1 MNEIYSYGNNGNLT
15 NIYGIYDIY
24 SNSSSHEFFDKIN
37 YLLDKVDEISS
48 IELTNRY
55 KQTQIENERELN
67 DAVNSKYSY
76 YKNKEPRSVNGSGL
90 KMKKQFRFNRK

>member
-48 IELTNRY
+48 MELTNRY
-55 KQTQIENERELN
+55 KQTQIENEKELN
-67 DAVNSKYSY
+67 DAVNGKYSY
-76 YKNKEPRSVNGSGL
+76 YKNKEPRSV
-90 KMKKQFRFNRK
+90 MVVV